1 MSVPRDAA
9 SVGIRVTRSY
19 DNDSVF
25 LRSESDRLFSEL
37 VNASVGKL
45 RIVIQLSYDF
55 VSFIRSSFTSS
66 ERVQDDQMQYC
77 ICDVEMTVCPR
88 PNGMQ
93 SSKSGAAIAIGV
105 AISVMCLGV
114 TVIVVI
120 AILCW
125 WR

>member
-1 MSVPRDAA
+1 MSVSRGAT
-9 SVGIRVTRSY
+9 SVGIRVMRSY
-19 DNDSVF
+19 DNNSVF
-25 LRSESDRLFSEL
+25 LRSESDGLFSEL

-55 VSFIRSSFTSS
+55 VSFIHSPFISS
-66 ERVQDDQMQYC
+66 ERAQDDQYC
-77 ICDVEMTVCPR
+77 ICDMEITMCPR

-93 SSKSGAAIAIGV
+93 SSKSGAAIGV